1 MEAVAERDIDLLIL
15 EELIVTEEFAQWFYV
30 ENHLAL
36 PPHGGA
42 KAFHSVSDAELSESN
57 IVVLCDNGHAI
68 LIGNKIDTTVQ
79 ADQTLRYILRGE
91 KLRCLAPEFYLKSC
105 AFFSST

>member
-1 MEAVAERDIDLLIL
+1 MEAVAERDIDLIIL
-15 EELIVTEEFAQWFYV
+15 EELIVSQEFSRWFYL
-30 ENHLAL
+30 ENHLVS
-36 PPHGGA
+36 PTEGKT

-79 ADQTLRYILRGE
+79 ADQALRYILRGE
-91 KLRCLAPEFYLKSC
+91 KLLCLAPAILFEKLR
-105 AFFSST
+105 